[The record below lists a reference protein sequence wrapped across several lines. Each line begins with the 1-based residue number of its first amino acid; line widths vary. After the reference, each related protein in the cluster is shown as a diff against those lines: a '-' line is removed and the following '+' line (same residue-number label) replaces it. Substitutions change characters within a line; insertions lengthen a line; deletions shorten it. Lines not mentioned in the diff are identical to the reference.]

1 MVAKWTRE
9 CQRSL
14 LQHEKPS
21 AIKCLLWELEVRPED
36 SQDSGW
42 EDKDLLHC
50 TDPHVPV
57 HPGIDTS
64 RMVNPYKDNTT
75 FKMMVT
81 LCIEVFFNF
90 LAPSG
95 DIDIRI
101 KFSIC
106 SKVTKK
112 VHLYESLF
120 SVKLLKSR
128 TVFQGHINNEYWGT
142 NGRVWVFF
150 TKLQFRI

>member
-1 MVAKWTRE
+1 MYKRN
-9 CQRSL
+9 L
-14 LQHEKPS
+14 LLS
-21 AIKCLLWELEVRPED
+21 Y
-36 SQDSGW
+36 
-42 EDKDLLHC
+42 
-50 TDPHVPV
+50 
-57 HPGIDTS
+57 
-64 RMVNPYKDNTT
+64 PYKDNTT

-128 TVFQGHINNEYWGT
+128 TVFQGHINNEY
-142 NGRVWVFF
+142 
-150 TKLQFRI
+150 